1 MNNLT
6 TPAASGVRISAR
18 RLQQQYQPDRGPSP
32 TLPLLHHQPA
42 PKLPLPSKT
51 AVAGFVSKLFQ
62 MVNDAPNGLIHW
74 STAGASFTVTNT
86 EEFSKLV
93 LPHFF
98 KHNNF
103 SSFVRQLNMYGFH
116 KVPQPQQGSL
126 ASAAADVAA
135 GPEVSPLVLWEF
147 AHENFI
153 RGKPELLHMVRR
165 KPSKEEIEESLASAG
180 IISPTSA
187 PMSLSSLQ
195 HNILTMIQQQEAIR
209 TDLEAV
215 QRESRMLWNENVASR
230 ERYQHQQ
237 QLIDKI
243 LQFLATVFINTP
255 SALSGGA
262 RDLLNGGSS
271 NIGVSQGGGTA
282 PSSNKRQKLL
292 TLEDNL
298 DFQQTVYDLFQ
309 SCSTNNKQLSATPP
323 KNSSSSSIVPIGPSH
338 LRDRV
343 VDLSE
348 TSKAVGDDISS
359 LQDQLSFLGQSRS
372 KSTSPS
378 TIPILNP
385 RITKKRANLEFDV
398 EDELINDLLHPPTS
412 KSVPPVQTGP
422 SPSSI
427 LAQSQ
432 AMPSP
437 PPPLVPD
444 EILRDDLILSTLTTN
459 NNTDNAAPDDF
470 DISKYLDSNN
480 FHSEN

>member
-1 MNNLT
+1 MNNMT
-6 TPAASGVRISAR
+6 TPTGSGVRISAR
-18 RLQQQYQPDRGPSP
+18 RIQQQQHQDRGPIAPSA
-32 TLPLLHHQPA
+32 LPRLHQPA
-42 PKLPLPSKT
+42 PKLPLPPKT

-74 STAGASFTVTNT
+74 SPAGTAFIVTNP
-86 EEFSKLV
+86 EEFSKIV

-126 ASAAADVAA
+126 ASATADATA
-135 GPEVSPLVLWEF
+135 GPEASPLILWEF

-153 RGKPELLHMVRR
+153 RGKPELLHLVRR
-165 KPSKEEIEESLASAG
+165 KPSKEEIEESLAAAG
-180 IISPTSA
+180 IISPATA

-195 HNILTMIQQQEAIR
+195 QSILTMIQQQEAIKA
-209 TDLEAV
+209 DLDAV
-215 QRESRMLWNENVASR
+215 QRESRMLWNESVASR

-255 SALSGGA
+255 NALGGGA
-262 RDLLNGGSS
+262 RDLLNSS
-271 NIGVSQGGGTA
+271 SASAVPQNVSA
-282 PSSNKRQKLL
+282 PSNKRQKLL

-309 SCSTNNKQLSATPP
+309 SCSTNNRQPSSTPP
-323 KNSSSSSIVPIGPSH
+323 KSSAIVTVGPSH

-348 TSKAVGDDISS
+348 TSKAVGEDISS
-359 LQDQLSFLGQSRS
+359 LQDQLTFIGQPRS
-372 KSTSPS
+372 KTTSPALQA
-378 TIPILNP
+378 PNP
-385 RITKKRANLEFDV
+385 RAIKKRPNLELDV

-412 KSVPPVQTGP
+412 KSVPPVQAGP
-422 SPSSI
+422 SPSAI

-432 AMPSP
+432 VAPSP
-437 PPPLVPD
+437 PPPLVTD

-459 NNTDNAAPDDF
+459 SYPNDTASPDDF
-470 DISKYLDSNN
+470 DISRYLDSNN
-480 FHSEN
+480 FQSEN